1 MEANVVAYFLFLHMT
16 PGLDAI
22 QPFVFKLT
30 DHARIE
36 EARTILSDPTDMHRQ
51 VQGTIITKSAPYN
64 PNFSYHLRPD
74 SISFFESAIEVCD
87 ANPQWVEKHL
97 DEIGGSALPGF
108 HWCPWHS
115 MLAAE
120 VTHMIDPVTETW
132 R

>member
-1 MEANVVAYFLFLHMT
+1 MVAYFLFLQLT
-16 PGLDAI
+16 PDLSAL

-30 DHARIE
+30 DEARIA
-36 EARTILSDPTDMHRQ
+36 EARAILDDPQDRRRQ
-51 VQGTIITKSAPYN
+51 VQGRIVTQKAPYN
-64 PNFSYHLRPD
+64 PNFSYHLRVD

-87 ANPQWVEKHL
+87 ANPQWVEDHL

-108 HWCPWHS
+108 HWCPWNS

-120 VTHMIDPVTETW
+120 VTHMIDPVKETW